1 MRRGHAME
9 SRIADAYAA
18 ATGST
23 LVEVGSFPHPDHP
36 WLFASP
42 DRLVRTPG
50 MAPRRFALLE
60 CKSVQRTASPPP
72 PHFVVQCM
80 LQLACAPTAPHV
92 DLAQMDLKGT
102 LVVHRIRRDAELM
115 RFLVA
120 RLWDVWAVARRV
132 FDGAVAA
139 EDVFVDDVREFGR
152 AELLDLKDIIRQS
165 ETVQLV

>member
-9 SRIADAYAA
+9 SRVADAYAA

-23 LVEVGSFPHPDHP
+23 LVEVGSFLHPDHP

-80 LQLACAPTAPHV
+80 VQLACAPTAPHV

-102 LVVHRIRRDAELM
+102 LVVHRIRRDAELT

-120 RLWDVWAVARRV
+120 HLGDVWAVARRV